1 MIRKERDR
9 RQDRMGNGK
18 RRVRA
23 SVKRGKGKEGRKVRR
38 EVIEKSKRESVF
50 QEQKYSRKKMKHG
63 NAKRKKK

>member
-38 EVIEKSKRESVF
+38 EVIEKSKRESVSETEIF
-50 QEQKYSRKKMKHG
+50 
-63 NAKRKKK
+63 